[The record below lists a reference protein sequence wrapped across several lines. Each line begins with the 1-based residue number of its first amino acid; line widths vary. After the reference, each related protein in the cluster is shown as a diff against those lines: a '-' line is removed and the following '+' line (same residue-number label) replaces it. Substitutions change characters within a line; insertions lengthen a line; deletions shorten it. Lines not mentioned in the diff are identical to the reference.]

1 MLPRFIPV
9 ETPEQI
15 VALAEMARGVWHEYF
30 PPLLPEGQIDYMVER
45 FQSEPALTR
54 QISEEGYSYFFIC
67 EGKVPV
73 GYTGV
78 RPDGGKLFLSKL
90 YLTKGAR
97 GKGYAGETFRFLEE
111 RCRQLGLHALWLT
124 VNRHNGHA
132 IAVYR
137 RKGLRIVRTQVTDIG
152 HGYVMDDYVMEK
164 EIPSVQTEQ

>member
-15 VALAEMARGVWHEYF
+15 AALAEMARGVWHEYF

-78 RPDGGKLFLSKL
+78 RPD
-90 YLTKGAR
+90 
-97 GKGYAGETFRFLEE
+97 
-111 RCRQLGLHALWLT
+111 
-124 VNRHNGHA
+124 
-132 IAVYR
+132 
-137 RKGLRIVRTQVTDIG
+137 
-152 HGYVMDDYVMEK
+152 
-164 EIPSVQTEQ
+164 